1 MARPQTDIDAGRETL
16 LDVVENFVRAR
27 GAVDISMTELAGAA
41 GMSPSNLYRYFENK
55 EALLEAVAEKWFAE
69 KVRIMEEVVNLDL
82 PARDKMFAF
91 FARRFAVMVAQ
102 YEAEPDLYKS
112 YLEIGNLYFEVVRGY
127 VDLGDHYLSMIV
139 ADAMEQGYFPGLTI
153 DEGVSLIN
161 QMVQPY
167 CNPEAIIY
175 IGTHRLNEHKLG
187 IIIDTIFAGLGKSL
201 ASDGLKKPHIHIV
214 SKGLHS
220 TST

>member
-1 MARPQTDIDAGRETL
+1 MARPQTDIDAGREKL
-16 LDVVENFVRAR
+16 LDVVENLVRAR
-27 GAVDISMTELAGAA
+27 GAADISMTELAGAA

-69 KVRIMEEVVNLDL
+69 KIRIMEEVVNLDL

-102 YEAEPDLYKS
+102 YEAEPELYES
-112 YLEIGNLYFEVVRGY
+112 YLEIGSLYFEVVRGY

-139 ADAMEQGYFPGLTI
+139 AEAMEQGYFSGLSI
-153 DEGVSLIN
+153 DEAVSLVN

-167 CNPEAIIY
+167 CNPEAIIK
-175 IGTHRLNEHKLG
+175 IGTNRLNEGKLSM
-187 IIIDTIFAGLGKSL
+187 IIDAIFVGLGKTVV
-201 ASDGLKKPHIHIV
+201 SDTVKKPHMNIV
-214 SKGLHS
+214 S
-220 TST
+220 

>member
-1 MARPQTDIDAGRETL
+1 MARPQTDIDAGREKL
-16 LDVVENFVRAR
+16 LDVVENLVRAR
-27 GAVDISMTELAGAA
+27 GAADISMTELAGAA

-102 YEAEPDLYKS
+102 YEAEPELYES
-112 YLEIGNLYFEVVRGY
+112 YLEIGSLYFEVVRGY
-127 VDLGDHYLSMIV
+127 VDLGDHYLSIIV
-139 ADAMEQGYFPGLTI
+139 AEAMEQGYFSGLSI
-153 DEGVSLIN
+153 DEAVSLIN

-167 CNPEAIIY
+167 CNPEAIIK
-175 IGTHRLNEHKLG
+175 IGTNRLNEGKLG
-187 IIIDTIFAGLGKSL
+187 MIIDAIFVGLGKTV
-201 ASDGLKKPHIHIV
+201 ASDTLKKPHMNIV
-214 SKGLHS
+214 S
-220 TST
+220 